1 MREGRGK
8 RYRNAIVNS
17 RRSSPDRAPAP
28 RPDAQL
34 ARHRA
39 SRARIAAPLVRIAC
53 GIALA
58 LPAQAWAGLYKC
70 SVNGGAV
77 MYQEEPCPPGTELRD
92 FERDPATVSVIPFRV
107 VPNHETPPS
116 PPAAQ
121 AKSKPE
127 RKPRKGDEHQ
137 GNASERKFLMPGI
150 NQGEVIARI
159 GRPDVSSGGGRKTMR
174 WTYMPA
180 PDDPATITTLTFE
193 LGRLVQV
200 ERKVVPAR

>member
-1 MREGRGK
+1 VREGGGK

-17 RRSSPDRAPAP
+17 RRSSPDRAPVL

-34 ARHRA
+34 ARYRA
-39 SRARIAAPLVRIAC
+39 WARIAC

-58 LPAQAWAGLYKC
+58 LPAHAFAGLYKC

-92 FERDPATVSVIPFRV
+92 FERDPATVSVIPFRA
-107 VPNHETPPS
+107 VPNPATPPS
-116 PPAAQ
+116 PPAQ
-121 AKSKPE
+121 VKSKPE
-127 RKPRKGDEHQ
+127 RKPRKADEHQ
-137 GNASERKFLMPGI
+137 GSASERKFLMPGI
-150 NQGEVIARI
+150 NQGEVVARI